1 MPPTEPLLRVRVPC
15 SEDWSAMEE
24 DGRGRFCNLC
34 NMHVHDVSRMTEH
47 EARELLAARTS
58 RVCVRF
64 LSDAEGNVLYGAPE
78 PGFVPLANVRASSRR
93 RVALGAGLVAAGLSG
108 LMACGPSAS
117 RATAGEPMYVPTSS
131 CALPS
136 ATPATSGS
144 AAPSPAPTP
153 RAASSSP
160 TE

>member
-1 MPPTEPLLRVRVPC
+1 MSPTDPLLRVRVPC
-15 SEDWSAMEE
+15 SEEWDAMAE
-24 DGRGRFCNLC
+24 DGRGRFCNVC

-47 EARELLAARTS
+47 EARELLAARAS

-78 PGFVPLANVRASSRR
+78 AGFVPLANVRASSRR
-93 RVALGAGLVAAGLSG
+93 RVAVGAGLVAAGLST

-117 RATAGEPMYVPTSS
+117 TATAGEPMYVPTSS

-136 ATPATSGS
+136 ATPSASGS
-144 AAPSPAPTP
+144 ASPAP
-153 RAASSSP
+153 RAPSSAPS
-160 TE
+160 E